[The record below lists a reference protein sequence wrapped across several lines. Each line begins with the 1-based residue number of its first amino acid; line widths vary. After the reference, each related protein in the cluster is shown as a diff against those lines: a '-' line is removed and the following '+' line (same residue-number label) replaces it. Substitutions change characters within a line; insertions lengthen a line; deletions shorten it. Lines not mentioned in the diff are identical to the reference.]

1 MDEIELLQS
10 LGHETPPPDVAT
22 KRAARAALLAHV
34 SATQNR
40 RRWLPGRSMRL
51 GRPRLLIAVATFAII
66 VVLASGLLPTGLRPD
81 VAAAAALNRAAD
93 IAALQAEGPNDG
105 YRHTKAEGAWLNGV
119 GGSPERP
126 NGVWTLVPVSREIWI
141 KPDGSGRL
149 IESRSEPIWFGPADQ
164 AAWVAEGSPDFHIQ
178 PHSDTTFGPTN
189 SGVDPSTSPTAAPQE
204 WPGSLYYEDV
214 DALPTDTGTLRRL
227 IDDRAAANGGPTD
240 YERFTIVGDL
250 LRETVA
256 APKVRAALF
265 RVAAGLNGVE
275 LIGPVTDRAGRTGT
289 AVSMTNAQSS
299 RGLERRT
306 LIFDPETSALLA
318 EEEVLLN
325 KVDWLDA
332 EPPIVIGY
340 NTYLVSDIV
349 PALP

>member
-1 MDEIELLQS
+1 MDTAQVTELAAADTRARDALVAELDEHGPMLLAAARVITLDNDEAHDLVQTTFEIAIRRLDGLREPRALRAWLLTIQTREAFRVVRRLHRLVS
-10 LGHETPPPDVAT
+10 LDGQVGEIAVGSIDIAG
-22 KRAARAALLAHV
+22 RADMRAALSRLP
-34 SATQNR
+34 R
-40 RRWLPGRSMRL
+40 R
-51 GRPRLLIAVATFAII
+51 
-66 VVLASGLLPTGLRPD
+66 
-81 VAAAAALNRAAD
+81 
-93 IAALQAEGPNDG
+93 
-105 YRHTKAEGAWLNGV
+105 NGV
-119 GGSPERP
+119 
-126 NGVWTLVPVSREIWI
+126 VALVPVSREIWI

-149 IESRSEPIWFGPADQ
+149 IESRSEPIWFGPADR

-178 PHSDTTFGPTN
+178 PHADTTFGPTP
-189 SGVDPSTSPTAAPQE
+189 SGVDPSTSPTAAPQV

-214 DALPTDTGTLRRL
+214 DTLPTDTGTLRQL
-227 IDDRAAANGGPTD
+227 IDARAAANGGPID

-275 LIGPVTDRAGRTGT
+275 LIGSVTDRAGRTGM

-318 EEEVLLN
+318 EEEVILD

-332 EPPIVIGY
+332 EPPVVIGY

-349 PALP
+349 AAIP